1 MQVAFGSCPGR
12 VRRSRSIHEPVRD
25 PTSIHWPEMIDNQ
38 EKNTIFLK
46 PLVTSPKI
54 EVGESPTTT
63 ATTTRMIRLCYCGER
78 RWLRRKRRR
87 LDEVG
92 GLRLQASGRVPAVAR
107 WRSPRA
113 IGAFDEALTIV
124 SRVSASWDVRRVRAR
139 LRRLGVRRRP
149 ARIDR
154 PKTGWEALT
163 EAESM
168 VQVWPRTG
176 APVERSPRSS
186 SSPACR
192 RSRSILSSPCIRTK
206 AAPLELF
213 REISGL
219 EPLVRQP
226 ARLGVQSD
234 MFHAATSLTPAG
246 TTPQAY
252 STVLL
257 ASVAVKKDDR
267 L

>member
-1 MQVAFGSCPGR
+1 MST
-12 VRRSRSIHEPVRD
+12 VRD

-168 VQVWPRTG
+168 VASLAAHGCTSREIAEKLFISRT
-176 APVERSPRSS
+176 
-186 SSPACR
+186 
-192 RSRSILSSPCIRTK
+192 RSILSSPCIRTK
-206 AAPLELF
+206 AAAPLELF